1 MRDNE
6 KMKFLDKIKD
16 VYYYDNRNIPGFTD
30 NYSEHCIAANYVTFK
45 HRLKAYN
52 LEDKIVKIIENIS
65 INEEE
70 KDDENIITIEMK
82 LRDRERIKKKINVKD
97 KCIIKELKDIYE
109 KYLKIRNKAEENF
122 SFYFEVASSI
132 RSSYDYNEWVKGI
145 ENIYNKT
152 TTEIIALLNKNY
164 LNYEKE
170 MINLINLI
178 ESY

>member
-65 INEEE
+65 INEKE

-82 LRDRERIKKKINVKD
+82 LRDRERIKKKN
-97 KCIIKELKDIYE
+97 KC
-109 KYLKIRNKAEENF
+109 
-122 SFYFEVASSI
+122 
-132 RSSYDYNEWVKGI
+132 
-145 ENIYNKT
+145 
-152 TTEIIALLNKNY
+152 
-164 LNYEKE
+164 
-170 MINLINLI
+170 
-178 ESY
+178 